1 MTDDFLPSPTALF
14 SAAARAAHPLVDDE
28 PHLLHDEIAQ
38 RLCEKL
44 SPSPLDYHLAQP
56 GAPILAAARFSAAVR
71 SLYADQLV
79 AASGIDQIV
88 VVGGGLDTIAS
99 RLPAPHDERVWLVDR
114 PGVLAWRS
122 HLLASAGLDDPAQLV
137 GADLTHGLDPQ
148 LLEASGVDLQRP
160 IAFLWLGVSMYLPPA
175 SCERFFASVAD
186 VHPESSL
193 IFDYVLPHELRDA
206 RGAEYSAAVAAMAGE
221 AGEPWRCSA
230 APTTLHGWLASAGW
244 HVHNDRDEED
254 GAPSGF
260 WGRADHLK
268 PMKLI
273 RLVHASRRRA

>member
-44 SPSPLDYHLAQP
+44 SPSPLDYQLAQP

-71 SLYADQLV
+71 SLYADQFV

-88 VVGGGLDTIAS
+88 VVGAGLDTIAS
-99 RLPAPHDERVWLVDR
+99 RLPAPHDERVWLVGR

-122 HLLASAGLDDPAQLV
+122 HLLASAGLDDPAELV

-160 IAFLWLGVSMYLPPA
+160 IAFLWLGVSIICRRRAA
-175 SCERFFASVAD
+175 SASSRRSPTCTRSRRSSSTTSSPTSFAMLGALST
-186 VHPESSL
+186 
-193 IFDYVLPHELRDA
+193 LRL
-206 RGAEYSAAVAAMAGE
+206 SP
-221 AGEPWRCSA
+221 PWRA
-230 APTTLHGWLASAGW
+230 
-244 HVHNDRDEED
+244 R
-254 GAPSGF
+254 
-260 WGRADHLK
+260 R
-268 PMKLI
+268 
-273 RLVHASRRRA
+273 ASRRAVRPLRPPFMAGSPPPVGTCTMIATRRTVRPRGSGDEPIT